1 MIYLFW
7 LSLLLILLAIL
18 IVKFIDFISPIIRDA
33 ATSVI
38 KKTIQKYSPKPQP
51 PKIIYNVVEK
61 KEQPVQQYHI
71 QLIAPVPSS
80 ESKPEKHEENIEKS
94 EECEEIE
101 EYTEDSSTT
110 SSLSSSSSSS
120 SKYSDKTKQVS
131 HGVSHTKQ
139 VAEDCADLLTK
150 LIVDALDITEP
161 KDNKEKPAKHDIDE
175 EKINSLIAD
184 ALNKFKEEQKP
195 TDVTQMNIQQH
206 ANSNIEEE
214 KVVKLQ
220 HDGCENRVEAEVLR
234 CDPTKQ

>member
-1 MIYLFW
+1 MLYLFW

-18 IVKFIDFISPIIRDA
+18 IVKFIDFISPIICDA

-71 QLIAPVPSS
+71 QLIAPAPSS
-80 ESKPEKHEENIEKS
+80 ESKPEKHEENVEKT
-94 EECEEIE
+94 EEYEEVE

-110 SSLSSSSSSS
+110 SSSSSSSSS
-120 SKYSDKTKQVS
+120 STSSSSKYSEKTKQVS
-131 HGVSHTKQ
+131 HGASHTKQ

-150 LIVDALDITEP
+150 LIVDALDITE
-161 KDNKEKPAKHDIDE
+161 PAKHDIDE

-206 ANSNIEEE
+206 AKSNTEAE

-220 HDGCENRVEAEVLR
+220 HDGCENRVDAEVLR